1 MTEEV
6 SHVETETISTE
17 NVVNQE
23 NIAPTEEISTD
34 AEESV
39 EKPSDAPKEKTP
51 EEIEFRKL
59 QRAMSRR
66 NKKLEQERAEKAA
79 LKAENETLMR
89 KLNSSGVNLTNPDGS
104 PNPDAYDG
112 RWGEYLLEK
121 AKFEVRKEYEAKDS
135 EKHKTEQAAMKERY
149 VAEKLDS
156 INQQANKM
164 SAEIPDFQSV
174 MQSNLDIVDEFPE
187 YVETAFYECGNAAV
201 AFYNLAKEGKLESLL
216 DMGPYQVI
224 AEISRA
230 ASLEPKKPVAT
241 SAPRPLTP
249 ARGNVTSKS
258 EETMSGLELL
268 KRYKLK

>member
-6 SHVETETISTE
+6 SHVKTETISTE
-17 NVVNQE
+17 NVANNE
-23 NIAPTEEISTD
+23 PATTEDVSLD

-39 EKPSDAPKEKTP
+39 EKPTDAVKEKTP

-79 LKAENETLMR
+79 LKAENETLSR
-89 KLNSSGVNLTNPDGS
+89 KLSSSVANLTNPDGS
-104 PNPDAYDG
+104 PNPDAYEG
-112 RWGEYLLEK
+112 RRGEYLLEK

-135 EKHKTEQAAMKERY
+135 ERQKTEQAAMKERY
-149 VAEKLDS
+149 VAEKLNNIS
-156 INQQANKM
+156 TQADKI

-174 MQSNLDIVDEFPE
+174 MQANLDIVDEFTE
-187 YVETAFYECGNAAV
+187 YVEMAFYECGNAPL
-201 AFYNLAKEGKLESLL
+201 AFYNLVKEGKIESLL
-216 DMGPYQVI
+216 DMGPYQAI

-230 ASLEPKKPVAT
+230 ASLEPKKPVTAT
-241 SAPRPLTP
+241 APRPITP
-249 ARGNVTSKS
+249 ARGNVSSKS
-258 EETMSGLELL
+258 EDTMSGLELL